1 VARRA
6 KDASNNVVFES
17 LTDPLRSVNGSVNHI
32 AAGFVQIL
40 EPLTDP
46 LKSGNGSVNH
56 IAAGFVQILEPL
68 TDPLRSV
75 KIR

>member
-1 VARRA
+1 MARRA

-17 LTDPLRSVNGSVNHI
+17 LTDPLRSVNASVNHI

-46 LKSGNGSVNH
+46 LKSVNH